1 MNYTSLYRKFRPLN
15 FDEMVGQEHITKT
28 LKNQII
34 SNRIGHAYLFNGG
47 RGTGKTSAAKILA
60 RAVNCL
66 DLKDGNPCNECE
78 ICKAILDG
86 SLTDV
91 VEMDAASNN
100 SVEDIRGI
108 REEVNFLPTLAKYR
122 VYIIDEVHMLSTG
135 AFNALLKTLEEP
147 PAHVKFILATT
158 EPQKLPATILSR
170 CQRFDFKKISVE
182 NIAKRLRLI
191 CDEINVKISDNAL
204 NLIGVISEG
213 AMRDSLSILERC
225 IQDGDNDITE
235 DKIRDMIGIPKLEY
249 ISKTVESII
258 NFDVDSAILVTEEIL
273 NEGKDINYL
282 LWEIIKYLN
291 NMLIY
296 KSCGKINIYNENDAN
311 NLKNIADKTNKQR
324 ILNLIYEFSN
334 LENDIKWTSQKNIMF
349 QSGIIKMCIKIDVND
364 FETRI
369 KKLEELESLN
379 AEIEPLDPVKDK
391 DKLDEIQEKITK
403 AVEKKNLN
411 LDMFMNHCSKNNIN
425 VSKDFLEKLVEE
437 NSFAHDK
444 EGNIKLD
451 KTLNNI
457 AKGYNK
463 RIKTYQKANEKIPGA
478 QLTVENGQALGID
491 PDPQGTQKTT
501 VLQKLTSDPMS
512 HVTQQTNSAQPPAKK
527 FKWWQFKKRF
537 DDWRQRRQ
545 ANKQTTIDPAT
556 TTQTSTTGEVS
567 TKKFRD
573 AYKYDIVKDYVDSQ
587 EEQLFRQT
595 ARDVRRGDKTQDQDQ
610 DGQR

>member
-34 SNRIGHAYLFNGG
+34 SGRVGHAYLFNGG

-66 DLKDGNPCNECE
+66 NLKDGNPCNECE

-100 SVEDIRGI
+100 SVEDIRSI

-182 NIAKRLRLI
+182 DIAKRLKLI
-191 CDEINVKISDNAL
+191 CDEINVKISDDAL

-225 IQDGDNDITE
+225 IQDGNDDITE
-235 DKIRDMIGIPKLEY
+235 EKIRDMIGIPKLEY
-249 ISKTVESII
+249 ISKIIQSII
-258 NFDVDSAILVTEEIL
+258 DFDVDSAILITEQVL

-296 KSCGKINIYNENDAN
+296 KSCGKVNIYNENDVST
-311 NLKNIADKTNKQR
+311 LKNIADKATKQR
-324 ILNLIYEFSN
+324 ILNLIFEFSN
-334 LENDIKWTSQKNIMF
+334 LENDIKWTSQKSIMF
-349 QSGIIKMCIKIDVND
+349 QSGIIKMCIKIDTND
-364 FETRI
+364 LETRI
-369 KKLEELESLN
+369 KN
-379 AEIEPLDPVKDK
+379 IEDK
-391 DKLDEIQEKITK
+391 IENSKIQITNNKEK
-403 AVEKKNLN
+403 AVENKKIEKEVDNNNTQKIKNMADKKTTDYWKDVVKRLKDKGKIMIYTNLLN
-411 LDMFMNHCSKNNIN
+411 TNAVEVSSDTLEIEFKNGITNFGKTVLSNKENIN
-425 VSKDFLEKLVEE
+425 EISELVEE
-437 NSFAHDK
+437 ISGKKMKIKYKDEKSIDNKEMNGLNS
-444 EGNIKLD
+444 
-451 KTLNNI
+451 
-457 AKGYNK
+457 
-463 RIKTYQKANEKIPGA
+463 
-478 QLTVENGQALGID
+478 LGI
-491 PDPQGTQKTT
+491 PI
-501 VLQKLTSDPMS
+501 
-512 HVTQQTNSAQPPAKK
+512 N
-527 FKWWQFKKRF
+527 
-537 DDWRQRRQ
+537 
-545 ANKQTTIDPAT
+545 II
-556 TTQTSTTGEVS
+556 E
-567 TKKFRD
+567 
-573 AYKYDIVKDYVDSQ
+573 
-587 EEQLFRQT
+587 
-595 ARDVRRGDKTQDQDQ
+595 
-610 DGQR
+610 